1 MKKIRL
7 FPLLLLL
14 CLAFS
19 MGAPT
24 AFALDAPTLDGEAA
38 VLIDLASGRV
48 LYELNKDEQRA
59 PASLT
64 KIMTVLLA
72 LDAISEGKCSMDT
85 MVTAQEDCRE
95 GLGEDSSSAGINP
108 GDVLSMRD
116 LLYCAMI
123 SSANEACNIIGSYL
137 EGSVSAFVAKM
148 NERAQGLGCEN
159 THFANT
165 NGLPTE
171 DHYSSA
177 YDIYKITAEAMSY
190 PDFMEIANTVSY
202 TTESIRLNDGEP
214 IGNSNALINP
224 RSDYGGNR
232 YLYEYASGIKTG
244 YTRAAGYCLISTAEK
259 DGVSLLAVVMG
270 CQGWLNAGLEE
281 YRNFSDTITL
291 YDWAFNNFAYQTV
304 ISSSEQLAQVE
315 VDLAQDGGITPLYAQ
330 KDVVLLLPKD
340 TDPGSVDTEVSIYDD
355 RLVAPLAAG
364 TVLGEAKVTVDGKDY
379 GSIRLVTGAEVELAR
394 GEFMRMKTREFFS
407 KGWVITVLI
416 IILVLSAAYIA
427 LVLRY
432 RSLRRKHLEERR
444 RAEQRRRLREQRQA
458 EQETAFEGF
467 DEDWLRDKPEEGPEA
482 FSQEAPEDNLEK
494 SPADSLEDEME

>member
-14 CLAFS
+14 CLVFG
-19 MGAPT
+19 MGAP
-24 AFALDAPTLDGEAA
+24 AASALEAPALDGQAA
-38 VLIDLASGRV
+38 VLMDLDSGRV
-48 LYELNKDEQRA
+48 LYELNKDDRRA

-72 LDAISEGKCSMDT
+72 LDAISEGKCSMDS
-85 MVTAQEDCRE
+85 MVTAQDDCRE
-95 GLGEDSSSAGINP
+95 GLGEDSSSAGIKP

-123 SSANEACNIIGSYL
+123 SSANEACNIIGSFL

-171 DHYSSA
+171 EHYSSA
-177 YDIYKITAEAMSY
+177 YDICKITQEAMSY

-202 TTESIRLNDGEP
+202 TTESITLNDGEP

-259 DGVSLLAVVMG
+259 DGVNLMAVVMG

-291 YDWAFNNFAYQTV
+291 YDWGFENFSYHTV
-304 ISSSEQLAQVE
+304 VTASEQLARVKVE
-315 VDLAQDGGITPLYAQ
+315 LAQGDGEAVLHAQ
-330 KDVVLLLPKD
+330 QDMVLLLPKD
-340 TDPGSVDTEVSIYDD
+340 MDPGSVETKVTVYDD

-364 TVLGEAKVTVDGKDY
+364 TVLGEAQVLVNGQNFGTV
-379 GSIRLVTGAEVELAR
+379 RLVTNAEVELAR
-394 GEFMRMKTREFFS
+394 GEFMKMKLREFLS
-407 KGWVITVLI
+407 KGWVITVLVI
-416 IILVLSAAYIA
+416 VAVLGTAYIILVS
-427 LVLRY
+427 RY
-432 RSLRRKHLEERR
+432 RRLRRKHLKERR
-444 RAEQRRRLREQRQA
+444 RAEQRRRLAAQERAARAAA
-458 EQETAFEGF
+458 ENAFGS
-467 DEDWLRDKPEEGPEA
+467 DWID
-482 FSQEAPEDNLEK
+482 LEK
-494 SPADSLEDEME
+494 EFEQGKD

>member
-291 YDWAFNNFAYQTV
+291 YDWGFENFAYRTV
-304 ISSSEQLAQVE
+304 LSASEQLARVE
-315 VDLAQDGGITPLYAQ
+315 VELAQGDGEAVLHAQ
-330 KDVVLLLPKD
+330 QDMVLLLPKD
-340 TDPGSVDTEVSIYDD
+340 MDPGSVETKVTVYDD
-355 RLVAPLAAG
+355 RLVAPIAAG
-364 TVLGEAKVTVDGKDY
+364 TVLGEAQVIVDGQDF
-379 GSIRLVTGAEVELAR
+379 GSVRLVTNAEVELAR
-394 GEFMRMKTREFFS
+394 GEFMKLRFKEFFS

-416 IILVLSAAYIA
+416 IILVLGTAYLI
-427 LVLRY
+427 LVTRY
-432 RSLRRKHLEERR
+432 RRLRRKHLQEHR
-444 RAEQRRRLREQRQA
+444 RAEQRRRMAAQERAAREA
-458 EQETAFEGF
+458 AADAFGS
-467 DEDWLRDKPEEGPEA
+467 DWID
-482 FSQEAPEDNLEK
+482 LEK
-494 SPADSLEDEME
+494 EIDQGKE

>member
-24 AFALDAPTLDGEAA
+24 AFALDAPTLDGEAT

-291 YDWAFNNFAYQTV
+291 YDWGFENFAYRTV
-304 ISSSEQLAQVE
+304 LSASEQLARVE
-315 VDLAQDGGITPLYAQ
+315 VELAQGDGEAVLHAQ
-330 KDVVLLLPKD
+330 QDMVLLLPKD
-340 TDPGSVDTEVSIYDD
+340 MDPGSVETKVTVYDD
-355 RLVAPLAAG
+355 RLVAPIAAG
-364 TVLGEAKVTVDGKDY
+364 TVLGEAQVIVDGQDF
-379 GSIRLVTGAEVELAR
+379 GSVRLVTNAEVELAR
-394 GEFMRMKTREFFS
+394 GEFMKLRFKEFFS

-416 IILVLSAAYIA
+416 IILVLGTAYLI
-427 LVLRY
+427 LVTRY
-432 RSLRRKHLEERR
+432 RRLRRKHLQEHR
-444 RAEQRRRLREQRQA
+444 RAEQRRRMAAQERAAREA
-458 EQETAFEGF
+458 AADAFGS
-467 DEDWLRDKPEEGPEA
+467 DWID
-482 FSQEAPEDNLEK
+482 LEK
-494 SPADSLEDEME
+494 EIDQGKE

>member
-7 FPLLLLL
+7 FPLLLLI
-14 CLAFS
+14 CLLFTQL
-19 MGAPT
+19 AP
-24 AFALDAPTLDGEAA
+24 AASALEPPALDGQAI
-38 VLIDLASGRV
+38 VLVDLSSDNI
-48 LYELNKDEQRA
+48 LFELNKDEQRA

-72 LDAISEGKCSMDT
+72 LEAISSGRCAMDD
-85 MVTAQEDCRE
+85 MVTAQADCRE

-116 LLYCAMI
+116 LLYCSMI

-137 EGSVSAFVAKM
+137 EGSVSAFVEKM
-148 NERAQGLGCEN
+148 NERAQELGCEN
-159 THFANT
+159 THFTNT

-177 YDIYKITAEAMSY
+177 YDIVLITREAMRY

-202 TTESIRLNDGEP
+202 TPESSRLNNGEA

-224 RSDYGGNR
+224 HSDYGGNR

-259 DGVSLLAVVMG
+259 DGVQLMAVVMG
-270 CQGWLNAGLEE
+270 CNGWLNAGLEE

-291 YDWAFNNFAYQTV
+291 YDWAFNNFVYQTV
-304 ISSSEQLAQVE
+304 VSASAQLAEVE
-315 VDLAQDGGITPLYAQ
+315 VDLAQDGGLTPLYAQ
-330 KDVVLLLPKD
+330 QDVVLLLPRD
-340 TDPGSVDTEVSIYDD
+340 VDPGSVETEVSIYDD
-355 RLVAPLAAG
+355 RLVAPLPAG
-364 TVLGEAKVTVDGKDY
+364 TVLGEARVLVEGKDY
-379 GSIRLVTGAEVELAR
+379 GSIRLVTGSEVELAR
-394 GEFMRMKTREFFS
+394 GEFMKMKTVEFFS

-416 IILVLSAAYIA
+416 IILVLSAAYVA

-444 RAEQRRRLREQRQA
+444 RAEQRRRQRERQQA
-458 EQETAFEGF
+458 EQETVLEGF
-467 DEDWLRDKPEEGPEA
+467 DEDWLEDVPEQGLEEPEEEA
-482 FSQEAPEDNLEK
+482 QDEPAPIPEDET
-494 SPADSLEDEME
+494 E

>member
-7 FPLLLLL
+7 FPLLLIL

-19 MGAPT
+19 MAAPT
-24 AFALDAPTLDGEAA
+24 AFALNAPELDAQAA
-38 VLIDLASGRV
+38 VLIDLDSGSI

-72 LDAISEGKCSMDT
+72 LDAVQNGRCAMDD

-116 LLYCAMI
+116 LIYCAMI
-123 SSANEACNIIGSYL
+123 SSANEACNIIGSSL
-137 EGSVSAFVAKM
+137 EGSVSAFVTKM
-148 NERAQGLGCEN
+148 NEKAEELGCTN

-171 DHYSSA
+171 GHYSSA
-177 YDIYKITAEAMSY
+177 YDIYKITVEAMRY

-202 TTESIRLNDGEP
+202 TTESISLNDGEP

-224 RSDYGGNR
+224 QSDYGGNR

-259 DGVSLLAVVMG
+259 DGVNLMAVVMG
-270 CQGWLNAGLEE
+270 CNGWLNAGLEE

-291 YDWAFNNFAYQTV
+291 YDWAFDNFSYHTV
-304 ISSSEQLAQVE
+304 ISSSEELATVK
-315 VDLAQDGGITPLYAQ
+315 VDLAQDDGVTPLYPQ
-330 KDVVLLLPKD
+330 QDVVLLLPND
-340 TDPGSVDTEVSIYDD
+340 VDPDSVESRVTIYEDK
-355 RLVAPLAAG
+355 LTAPLPTG
-364 TVLGEAKVTVDGKDY
+364 TALGEVTVVVDGRDY
-379 GSIRLVTGAEVELAR
+379 NTVRLVTNTEVELAR
-394 GEFMRMKTREFFS
+394 GEFMKLRFKEFFS
-407 KGWVITVLI
+407 KGWVITLLI
-416 IILVLSAAYIA
+416 IILVLGTAYII
-427 LVLRY
+427 LVTRY
-432 RSLRRKHLEERR
+432 RKLRKKHLQERR
-444 RAEQRRRLREQRQA
+444 RAEQRRRLAAQERAAREA
-458 EQETAFEGF
+458 AMDAF
-467 DEDWLRDKPEEGPEA
+467 DTDWSDIP
-482 FSQEAPEDNLEK
+482 
-494 SPADSLEDEME
+494 

>member
-291 YDWAFNNFAYQTV
+291 YDWGFENFAYRTV
-304 ISSSEQLAQVE
+304 LSASEQLARVE
-315 VDLAQDGGITPLYAQ
+315 VELAQGDGEAVLHAQ
-330 KDVVLLLPKD
+330 QDMVLLLPKD
-340 TDPGSVDTEVSIYDD
+340 MDPGSVETKVTVYDD
-355 RLVAPLAAG
+355 RLVAPIAAG
-364 TVLGEAKVTVDGKDY
+364 TVLGEAQVIVDGQDF
-379 GSIRLVTGAEVELAR
+379 GSVRLVTNAEVELAR
-394 GEFMRMKTREFFS
+394 GEFMKLRFKEFFS

-416 IILVLSAAYIA
+416 IILVLGTAYLI
-427 LVLRY
+427 LVTRY
-432 RSLRRKHLEERR
+432 RRLRRKHLQERR
-444 RAEQRRRLREQRQA
+444 RAEQRRRMAAQERAAREA
-458 EQETAFEGF
+458 AADAFGS
-467 DEDWLRDKPEEGPEA
+467 DWID
-482 FSQEAPEDNLEK
+482 LEK
-494 SPADSLEDEME
+494 EIDQGKE